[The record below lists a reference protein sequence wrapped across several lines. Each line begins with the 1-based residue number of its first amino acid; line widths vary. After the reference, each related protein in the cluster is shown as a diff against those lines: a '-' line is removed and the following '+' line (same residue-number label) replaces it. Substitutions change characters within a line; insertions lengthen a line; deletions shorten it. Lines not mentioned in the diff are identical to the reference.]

1 MKITAISQR
10 VLVQNSIRRDFMEY
24 RIPKKGEIYRHFKGN
39 LYEIVLIARDSET
52 LEEKVVYKEVEGDS
66 AYVRALPMFVSLVDK
81 EKYPNVTQE
90 FRFELVQE
98 AVISET
104 VQGKVALQKEPYR
117 AESLEETED
126 AAEKVQIADRD
137 MIMEY
142 LEQETVDSKIDY
154 LIRVKDRIT
163 EPFISVVAQS
173 LEFVENEGELSERYA
188 EILRYLRTVAR
199 YESGRLR

>member
-1 MKITAISQR
+1 
-10 VLVQNSIRRDFMEY
+10 MEY

-52 LEEKVVYKEVEGDS
+52 LEEKVVYKELNGDS
-66 AYVRALPMFVSLVDK
+66 AYVRSLPMFVSLVDK

-98 AVISET
+98 SAISYSES
-104 VQGKVALQKEPYR
+104 QGDNIVPEVDDVA
-117 AESLEETED
+117 EED
-126 AAEKVQIADRD
+126 KIADHD
-137 MIMEY
+137 IIMEY
-142 LEQETVDSKIDY
+142 LELDTVDDKIDY

-173 LEFVENEGELSERYA
+173 LDFAENKGELSERYE
-188 EILRYLRTVAR
+188 EILRYLKTVAR
-199 YESGRLR
+199 YETGRLR

>member
-1 MKITAISQR
+1 
-10 VLVQNSIRRDFMEY
+10 MEY

-52 LEEKVVYKEVEGDS
+52 LEEKVVYKELNGDS
-66 AYVRALPMFVSLVDK
+66 AYVRSLPMFVSLVDK

-98 AVISET
+98 ATTSQP
-104 VQGKVALQKEPYR
+104 VQGKVELQKEPYS
-117 AESLEETED
+117 ANSLEETED
-126 AAEKVQIADRD
+126 ATEKVQVADHG

-173 LEFVENEGELSERYA
+173 LDFAENKGELSERYE
-188 EILRYLRTVAR
+188 EILRYLKTVAR
-199 YESGRLR
+199 YETGRLR

>member
-1 MKITAISQR
+1 
-10 VLVQNSIRRDFMEY
+10 MEY

-104 VQGKVALQKEPYR
+104 
-117 AESLEETED
+117 
-126 AAEKVQIADRD
+126 ADHD

-142 LEQETVDSKIDY
+142 LEQDTVDSKIDY

-173 LEFVENEGELSERYA
+173 LEFVENEGELSERYE

>member
-1 MKITAISQR
+1 
-10 VLVQNSIRRDFMEY
+10 MEY

-66 AYVRALPMFVSLVDK
+66 AYVRSLPMFVSLVDK

-90 FRFELVQE
+90 FRFELVRE
-98 AVISET
+98 AVASQH
-104 VQGKVALQKEPYR
+104 VQESMALQKE
-117 AESLEETED
+117 SQKETLLTEN
-126 AAEKVQIADRD
+126 ATENVQIADRD

-142 LEQETVDSKIDY
+142 LEQDTVDSKIDY

-173 LEFVENEGELSERYA
+173 LEFVENEGELSERYE